1 MNYFLAPLPHP
12 SFFPYFLTSSNF
24 VVTYTIELLKLQLD
38 LESNAKFSLKKKFC
52 CIYLRYLKSRSR
64 VKTEHEHPTP
74 LQIKN

>member
-38 LESNAKFSLKKKFC
+38 LESNAKFSLKKSFAVY
-52 CIYLRYLKSRSR
+52 IYDILNPDRG
-64 VKTEHEHPTP
+64 
-74 LQIKN
+74 